1 MEEDGPLITLFG
13 LILLLLPAGIM
24 ALGVT
29 QPHLTPWA
37 SYSAAGVL
45 LLMAADHLLA
55 RRTAVFTAS
64 RHTPDKLSV
73 GAENRVTISVRSRTR
88 FLLRMLVKDDPP
100 ARFRTPQRLQRL
112 VVAPFTTQQ
121 VSYRTMPPARGDYSF
136 GNLHF
141 RGLSFLGL
149 TYWQR
154 TIAAGREVAVY
165 PNLAEVARYEE
176 LARAGRLTQAG
187 YHPYR
192 RLGMGTEFESLRDY
206 VPDDEF
212 RHIDWKATARRH
224 KPTTRQYE
232 TERSQSLMIM
242 IDSGRMMAGTASLP
256 AKAAEGG
263 REPTR
268 TAAMSKLDYAIN
280 AALMLAYVATERDDR
295 VGLLAFADA
304 VQQFVPPSKGKAQ
317 VGRIAEA
324 LYGLEARLHEPD
336 YGLAFSTLFSR
347 SRKRSLVICFTDLID
362 KDASAR
368 LLSGMASLFP
378 RHLPLLVAIQD
389 PDLQAAAAQDP
400 AGAFEAYEKAVAIAA
415 IGDRREA
422 LSAITRRGVLV
433 LDTTPQ
439 ALTVAAVNRY
449 LEIKDRHA
457 L

>member
-1 MEEDGPLITLFG
+1 MITFFG
-13 LILLLLPAGIM
+13 LILLLLPAAIM

-29 QPHLTPWA
+29 QPDLIPWA

-45 LLMAADHLLA
+45 LLMAADHLLS
-55 RRTAVFTAS
+55 RRIAVFTAS
-64 RHTPDKLSV
+64 RHTADKLSV
-73 GAENRVTISVRSRTR
+73 GAENRVTITVRSRTR
-88 FLLRMLVKDDPP
+88 FVLRMFVKDDPP
-100 ARFRTPQRLQRL
+100 AQFRTPQRLQHL
-112 VVAPFTTQQ
+112 VVLPFETQQ

-136 GNLHF
+136 GDLHF
-141 RGLSFLGL
+141 RGLSCLGL
-149 TYWQR
+149 SYWQR
-154 TIAAGREVAVY
+154 TIPARREVAVY

-176 LARAGRLTQAG
+176 LARSGRLRQAG

-192 RLGMGTEFESLRDY
+192 RRGMGTEFESLRDY

-224 KPTTRQYE
+224 KPITRQYE

-242 IDSGRMMAGTASLP
+242 IDSGRMMAGTAGLP
-256 AKAAEGG
+256 AKPAEDGQDL
-263 REPTR
+263 
-268 TAAMSKLDYAIN
+268 TATAMSKLDYAIN

-295 VGLLAFADA
+295 VGLLAFADS
-304 VQQFVPPSKGKAQ
+304 VQQFLPPGRGRAQ
-317 VGRIAEA
+317 VGRITDA
-324 LYGLEARLHEPD
+324 LYGLQARLHEPD

-378 RHLPLLVAIQD
+378 RHLPLLVALRD
-389 PDLQAAAAQDP
+389 PDLQAAAGQDP
-400 AGAFEAYEKAVAIAA
+400 AGPFEAYEKAVAIAA

-433 LDTTPQ
+433 LDTPPQ
-439 ALTVAAVNRY
+439 ALTVATVNRY

>member
-1 MEEDGPLITLFG
+1 MITFLG
-13 LILLLLPAGIM
+13 LILLLLPAAIM
-24 ALGVT
+24 ALAVT
-29 QPHLTPWA
+29 QSDLSPWA

-45 LLMAADHLLA
+45 LLMAADHLLS
-55 RRTAVFTAS
+55 RRVAVFTAS
-64 RHTPDKLSV
+64 RRAADKLSV
-73 GAENRVTISVRSRTR
+73 GAENRVSITVRSRTR
-88 FLLRMLVKDDPP
+88 FVLRMFVKDDPP
-100 ARFRTPQRLQRL
+100 ARFRTPQRLQHL
-112 VVAPFTTQQ
+112 VLLPFETQQ
-121 VSYRTMPPARGDYSF
+121 VTYRTMPPARGDYSF

-165 PNLAEVARYEE
+165 PNLAEVARYEA
-176 LARAGRLTQAG
+176 LVRSGRLTQAG

-192 RLGMGTEFESLRDY
+192 RRGMGTEFESLRDY

-242 IDSGRMMAGTASLP
+242 IDTGRMMAGTVGLP
-256 AKAAEGG
+256 GEPAAVPQGLT
-263 REPTR
+263 PTA
-268 TAAMSKLDYAIN
+268 TAMSKLDYAIN

-295 VGLLAFADA
+295 VGLLAFADS
-304 VQQFVPPSKGKAQ
+304 VQQFIPPGRGKAQ
-317 VGRIAEA
+317 VGRITDA
-324 LYGLEARLHEPD
+324 LYGLQARLHEPD

-378 RHLPLLVAIQD
+378 RHLPLLVAIRD
-389 PDLQAAAAQDP
+389 PDLQAAAGQDP
-400 AGAFEAYEKAVAIAA
+400 AGPFEAYEKAVAIAA

-422 LSAITRRGVLV
+422 LSVITHRGVLV
-433 LDTTPQ
+433 LDTAPQ
-439 ALTVAAVNRY
+439 ALTVATVNRY

>member
-1 MEEDGPLITLFG
+1 LITFFG
-13 LILLLLPAGIM
+13 LILLLLPAAIM

-29 QPHLTPWA
+29 QPDLISWA

-45 LLMAADHLLA
+45 LLMAADHLLS
-55 RRTAVFTAS
+55 RRIAVFTAS
-64 RHTPDKLSV
+64 RHTADKLSV
-73 GAENRVTISVRSRTR
+73 GAENRVTITVRSRTR
-88 FLLRMLVKDDPP
+88 FVLRMFVKDDPP
-100 ARFRTPQRLQRL
+100 AQFRTPQRLQHL
-112 VVAPFTTQQ
+112 VVLPFETQQ

-136 GNLHF
+136 GDLHF

-149 TYWQR
+149 SYWQR
-154 TIAAGREVAVY
+154 TIPARREVAVY

-176 LARAGRLTQAG
+176 LARSGRLRQAG

-192 RLGMGTEFESLRDY
+192 RRGMGTEFESLRDY

-224 KPTTRQYE
+224 KPITRQYE

-242 IDSGRMMAGTASLP
+242 IDSGRMMAGTAGLP
-256 AKAAEGG
+256 AKPAEAGQDL
-263 REPTR
+263 
-268 TAAMSKLDYAIN
+268 TATAMSKLDYAIN

-295 VGLLAFADA
+295 VGLLAFADS
-304 VQQFVPPSKGKAQ
+304 VQQFLPPGRGRAQ
-317 VGRIAEA
+317 VGRITDA
-324 LYGLEARLHEPD
+324 LYGLQARLHEPD

-378 RHLPLLVAIQD
+378 RHLPLLVALRD
-389 PDLQAAAAQDP
+389 PDLQAAAGQDP
-400 AGAFEAYEKAVAIAA
+400 AGPFEAYEKAVAIAA

-433 LDTTPQ
+433 LDTPPQ
-439 ALTVAAVNRY
+439 ALTVATVNRY

>member
-1 MEEDGPLITLFG
+1 LITFFG
-13 LILLLLPAGIM
+13 LILLLLPAAIM

-29 QPHLTPWA
+29 QPDLIPWA

-45 LLMAADHLLA
+45 LLMAADHLLS
-55 RRTAVFTAS
+55 RRIAVFTAS
-64 RHTPDKLSV
+64 RRTADKLSV
-73 GAENRVTISVRSRTR
+73 GAENRVTITVRSRTR
-88 FLLRMLVKDDPP
+88 FVLRMLVKDDPP
-100 ARFRTPQRLQRL
+100 AQFRTPQRLQHL
-112 VVAPFTTQQ
+112 VVLPFETQQ
-121 VSYRTMPPARGDYSF
+121 VSYRTMPTARGDYSF

-154 TIAAGREVAVY
+154 TIAATRDVAVY

-176 LARAGRLTQAG
+176 LARSGRLTQAG

-192 RLGMGTEFESLRDY
+192 RRGMGTEFESLRDY

-224 KPTTRQYE
+224 KPITRQYE

-256 AKAAEGG
+256 AKAAEVHQDLT
-263 REPTR
+263 PT
-268 TAAMSKLDYAIN
+268 AMSKLDYAIN

-295 VGLLAFADA
+295 VGLLAFADS
-304 VQQFVPPSKGKAQ
+304 VQQFLPPGKGKAQ
-317 VGRIAEA
+317 VGRITDA
-324 LYGLEARLHEPD
+324 LYGLQARLHEPD

-378 RHLPLLVAIQD
+378 RHLPLLVALRD
-389 PDLQAAAAQDP
+389 PDLQAAAGQDP

-433 LDTTPQ
+433 LDTPPQ
-439 ALTVAAVNRY
+439 ALTVATVNRY